1 MENVQRIAQLLAE
14 TGHDWVV
21 LTGADSACFATGHI
35 VPIEI
40 GLSPFNGGPC
50 TAFVGRDGSVGMV
63 AANVDGPQVDGIA
76 YETYAGF
83 ACAVTDQPANYR
95 AAFSKMVQRLGVSG
109 SIACEQGSLPASAV
123 DVLGTRPAPLDQ
135 ELVRLRAVKTDSEI
149 AKLRKAA
156 DVAAAG
162 QEAARSQSVE
172 GMSELEVWGRMRT
185 AMERSAGERCA
196 MAGEYLSGIERTS
209 VLGLQPTERALQA
222 GDPIVCDLA
231 PRVNGY
237 WGDSCSAFVVGHS
250 PNEAYVKLFE
260 ASKETL
266 DLAISELRP
275 GMRVCDFDAMLRAN
289 MERDGY
295 SYPHHSGHGIG
306 TSVHEFPRLLP
317 DETALI
323 EEKMVLMVEPGS
335 YIPGLGGVRCEFMLI
350 VTATGC
356 EVAAPFRMAV

>member
-21 LTGADSACFATGHI
+21 LTGADSVCFATGHI

-40 GLSPFNGGPC
+40 GLSPFTGGPC
-50 TAFVGRDGSVGMV
+50 TAFISKDGAVGVV
-63 AANVDGPQVDGIA
+63 AANVDGAQIEGVA
-76 YETYAGF
+76 YEIYAGF
-83 ACAVTDQPANYR
+83 ACAVTDQPANYH
-95 AAFSKMVQRLGVSG
+95 AAFATMAKRLGVSG
-109 SIACEQGSLPASAV
+109 SIACEAVSLPASSV
-123 DVLGTRPAPLDQ
+123 HVLGKQPVSLDQ
-135 ELVRLRAVKTDSEI
+135 ELARLRAVKTSSEV
-149 AKLRKAA
+149 ARLRRAA
-156 DVAAAG
+156 EVAAAG
-162 QEAARSQSVE
+162 QETARAQSVP
-172 GMSELEVWGRMRT
+172 GVTELEVWGRMRT
-185 AMERSAGERCA
+185 AMERAAGERCA

-209 VLGLQPTERALQA
+209 VLGLQPTERALET

-231 PRVNGY
+231 PRVAGY
-237 WGDSCSAFVVGHS
+237 WGDSCSSFLVGHQ

-266 DLAISELRP
+266 DLAIAELRP
-275 GMRVCDFDAMLRAN
+275 GLRVCDFDAMLRAN
-289 MERDGY
+289 MQRYGF

-323 EEKMVLMVEPGS
+323 EESMVLMVEPGS
-335 YIPGLGGVRCEFMLI
+335 YIPGLGGARCEFMLI

-356 EVAAPFRMAV
+356 EVAAPFQMAV

>member
-1 MENVQRIAQLLAE
+1 MENVIRIAGLLAE
-14 TGHDWVV
+14 THHDWVV
-21 LTGADSACFATGHI
+21 LTGADSVCFATGHI

-50 TAFVGRDGSVGMV
+50 AVFVGKDGSVGVV

-95 AAFSKMVQRLGVSG
+95 AAFANMAQRLGVSG
-109 SIACEQGSLPASAV
+109 SIACEAASLPASAAY
-123 DVLGTRPAPLDQ
+123 VLGKQPAPLDQ
-135 ELVRLRAVKTDSEI
+135 ELARLRAVKTANEI
-149 AKLRKAA
+149 TKLRKAA
-156 DVAAAG
+156 GVASIG
-162 QEAARSQSVE
+162 QETARAQSVA
-172 GMSELEVWGRMRT
+172 GMTELEVWGRMRT
-185 AMERSAGERCA
+185 AMERAVGERCA

-209 VLGLQPTERALQA
+209 VLGLQPTERALQT

-237 WGDSCSAFVVGHS
+237 WGDSCSAFVVGHA

-275 GMRVCDFDAMLRAN
+275 GLRVCDFDTMLRAN
-289 MERDGY
+289 IQRYGY

-323 EEKMVLMVEPGS
+323 EENMVLMVEPGS

-356 EVAAPFRMAV
+356 EVAAPFHMAV

>member
-1 MENVQRIAQLLAE
+1 MENVPRIAQLLAE

-21 LTGADSACFATGHI
+21 LTGADSVCFATGHI

-40 GLSPFNGGPC
+40 GMSPFTGGPC
-50 TAFVGRDGSVGMV
+50 TAFISKDGAVGMV
-63 AANVDGPQVDGIA
+63 AANVDGAQVEGLA

-83 ACAVTDQPANYR
+83 ACAVTDQPGNYHTAF
-95 AAFSKMVQRLGVSG
+95 AAMVKRLGVAG
-109 SIACEQGSLPASAV
+109 SIACEAGSLPASAV
-123 DVLGTRPAPLDQ
+123 DVLGKQPASLDV
-135 ELVRLRAVKTDSEI
+135 ELARLRAVKTGSEI

-156 DVAAAG
+156 EVAAVG
-162 QEAARSQSVE
+162 QETARAQSVP
-172 GMSELEVWGRMRT
+172 GVSELEVWGRMRT
-185 AMERSAGERCA
+185 AMERAAGERCA
-196 MAGEYLSGIERTS
+196 MAGEYLSGVERTS
-209 VLGLQPTERALQA
+209 VLGLQPSERVLET

-231 PRVNGY
+231 PRVAGY
-237 WGDSCSAFVVGHS
+237 WGDSCSAFFVGHQ

-266 DLAISELRP
+266 DLAIAELRP
-275 GMRVCDFDAMLRAN
+275 GLRVCDFDAMLRAN
-289 MERDGY
+289 MERHGF

-323 EEKMVLMVEPGS
+323 EENMVLMVEPGS
-335 YIPGLGGVRCEFMLI
+335 YIPGLGGARCEFMLI

-356 EVAAPFRMAV
+356 KVAAPFQMAV